1 MNIIKAL
8 KKKTKFPI
16 YENFNKIEKNMWI
29 NSPTNPHNDW
39 MKKSKM

>member
-8 KKKTKFPI
+8 KKKTKFQFI
-16 YENFNKIEKNMWI
+16 IFNKIEKNIWI